1 MYGASRSSSKQQ
13 VIDPISR
20 YIHTRRPDAL
30 QLDHA
35 ALHLSVTFCCFCF
48 FCSPFRFVCC
58 GGGGFYD
65 TPHQQFL
72 HLLVRC
78 NSQLYYYT
86 IYYMIPIYLDLDFC
100 VCCLV
105 VATLCGMDWHQY
117 LTARLS
123 LCCCCCVQKYIYIY
137 FCIYIYI
144 SKTLQSLER

>member
-58 GGGGFYD
+58 GGGFYD